1 MVGGLNIQNV
11 TNKTIIDV
19 FNGVRKL
26 PKWHGR
32 WITDADWCDLLRP
45 SSLLLDTLTKAKLN
59 QAIGRSTQTKH
70 GFEAWASTP
79 IGLLRRH
86 NNVGGNNTWCYFASV
101 PGYSVVYP
109 VDGTPWSSEVKAIR
123 WAPRHLRSAEETQ
136 YVIPA
141 AAAVV
146 SAAVTD
152 DAGRAKRPRSTSP
165 LQSVSRRL
173 LEETCWDSTS
183 ARKIF
188 ASREDHPSEG
198 VREVIEKRLAL
209 LSAAHFNA
217 TGYKSLVEGH
227 DPDDLLSNH
236 DVYVVRLKAQYLK
249 TALDIALAVWMPGS
263 VTWTNCCERAI
274 AHKAKTGVEFCIRAN
289 TIIDWHKHI
298 RIRNTMPHPYRFA
311 GKEKVMNLP

>member
-1 MVGGLNIQNV
+1 
-11 TNKTIIDV
+11 
-19 FNGVRKL
+19 VRKL

-32 WITDADWCDLLRP
+32 WIADVDGCELLWRSSALVASITTASFNLALAR
-45 SSLLLDTLTKAKLN
+45 SSL
-59 QAIGRSTQTKH
+59 RH
-70 GFEAWASTP
+70 GFEGWETNP

-86 NNVGGNNTWCYFASV
+86 HKKAGLRCYFAIV
-101 PGYSVVYP
+101 PGYSVSYP
-109 VDGTPWSSEVKAIR
+109 VDGTPWFSEVKAIR
-123 WAPRHLRSAEETQ
+123 WSARHLRSAEETQ
-136 YVIPA
+136 VVIP

-152 DAGRAKRPRSTSP
+152 DAGSRANRPRPTSP

-173 LEETCWDSTS
+173 LEQTCWYSTS

-188 ASREDHPSEG
+188 ASRDDDASEG

-209 LSAAHFNA
+209 LSAAHYSA

-236 DVYVVRLKAQYLK
+236 YVDVVRLKAQYIS
-249 TALDIALAVWMPGS
+249 TALDIALAEWMPGI

-274 AHKAKTGVEFCIRAN
+274 DHMAIEWEYGRAVL
-289 TIIDWHKHI
+289 DSD
-298 RIRNTMPHPYRFA
+298 
-311 GKEKVMNLP
+311 ES

>member
-1 MVGGLNIQNV
+1 MVGGLNIQIV
-11 TNKTIIDV
+11 TNKIIIDI

-26 PKWHGR
+26 SKWHGR
-32 WITDADWCDLLRP
+32 WITDADWCELLQR
-45 SSLLLDTLTKAKLN
+45 SSLLLDTLTKGQLN
-59 QAIGRSTQTKH
+59 QAIARSSSTKH
-70 GFEAWASTP
+70 GFEAWTSNP

-86 NNVGGNNTWCYFASV
+86 HNMGGNNTWCYFASV
-101 PGYSVVYP
+101 PGYNVSYP
-109 VDGTPWSSEVKAIR
+109 VDGTPWFSEVKAIH
-123 WAPRHLRSAEETQ
+123 WCPRHLRSAEETQ
-136 YVIPA
+136 VVIP

-173 LEETCWDSTS
+173 LEETCWDCTS

-188 ASREDHPSEG
+188 APREDDASEG

-209 LSAAHFNA
+209 LSAAHYSA

-236 DVYVVRLKAQYLK
+236 DVYVVRLRAQYLY
-249 TALDIALAVWMPGS
+249 TAVDIALEVWMPGS

-274 AHKAKTGVEFCIRAN
+274 AHMAKT
-289 TIIDWHKHI
+289 
-298 RIRNTMPHPYRFA
+298 
-311 GKEKVMNLP
+311 